1 MKKRILAFAILPIQV
16 LVINSAVKILEP
28 EYPHSIVLLLPSFFT
43 VTLLFFVSINLHK
56 TVLKHDWQFFKR
68 KKMKLFLFSFLGAF
82 LFQHIMNAA
91 NDFMIYL
98 NMFNYPVSLEANVT
112 LQNLHPIQVVFLPII
127 KVYYL
132 LTTINEELY
141 FRYNFLYSNHKRKLT
156 SLFLLILSSILFGM
170 AHYFFTNSL
179 IGTFPYII
187 GGLFLGLIYFKTKNI
202 YYVIGIHFFNN
213 LIYGLL
219 QWS

>member
-1 MKKRILAFAILPIQV
+1 M
-16 LVINSAVKILEP
+16 LV
-28 EYPHSIVLLLPSFFT
+28 
-43 VTLLFFVSINLHK
+43 
-56 TVLKHDWQFFKR
+56 
-68 KKMKLFLFSFLGAF
+68 
-82 LFQHIMNAA
+82 
-91 NDFMIYL
+91 
-98 NMFNYPVSLEANVT
+98 
-112 LQNLHPIQVVFLPII
+112 PII

-170 AHYFFTNSL
+170 AHYFVTNSL

-187 GGLFLGLIYFKTKNI
+187 GGLFLGLIYLKTKNI

-213 LIYGLL
+213 LIYGIL
-219 QWS
+219 Q